1 MIKDQKTLFKPRRQ
15 LSIRNDDPFALICM
29 SEKKRNEE
37 CIQPHHKMPEKNYDS
52 VSSHSSRKSNVDQ
65 KDFESYMKQLTQS
78 NSASVLESRKSK
90 YYWQTEGYWNLPEK
104 ARNAI
109 DQAKLKSKH
118 SDFWYRL
125 QNLNDKILV
134 FKDIY
139 YDKEPMFEKQFN
151 FKREQMK
158 QKKRAEEVKKLKD
171 LD

>member
-1 MIKDQKTLFKPRRQ
+1 M
-15 LSIRNDDPFALICM
+15 
-29 SEKKRNEE
+29 
-37 CIQPHHKMPEKNYDS
+37 
-52 VSSHSSRKSNVDQ
+52 
-65 KDFESYMKQLTQS
+65 
-78 NSASVLESRKSK
+78 LESRKSK